1 MVSAKIIFA
10 QEEQLFRWLQ
20 LRNVDDRQTLC
31 YRPVNNSQYQAIRLI
46 GGCRWD
52 PDDDEKPM
60 IMFPGCSC
68 HLESSGPNEVFDGS
82 TCLFRK
88 KIAWDEVNSMFVH
101 EMEKKGGHSGFDRFS
116 DVEEDTSTALSI
128 TWYFEDDLYR
138 SVWSVDATQSGDTT
152 LGTMEIIIPV
162 VHVYG
167 MRECGELERQM
178 ENFPDG

>member
-1 MVSAKIIFA
+1 M
-10 QEEQLFRWLQ
+10 
-20 LRNVDDRQTLC
+20 
-31 YRPVNNSQYQAIRLI
+31 
-46 GGCRWD
+46 
-52 PDDDEKPM
+52 
-60 IMFPGCSC
+60 
-68 HLESSGPNEVFDGS
+68 FDGS

-88 KIAWDEVNSMFVH
+88 TIAWDEVNSMFVH

-138 SVWSVDATQSGDTT
+138 SVWSVDSTHAGDTK
-152 LGTMEIIIPV
+152 LGTMEISIPV